1 MSKMQAISVS
11 EARQNFKKYCDDVVE
26 NNDIIIVSRNGN
38 GRENMVWLDLNVYN
52 DLQKAKENLE
62 YLQSLD
68 ENDEDEENSR
78 FKVNVKDNID
88 EMEDE

>member
-1 MSKMQAISVS
+1 MQAISAS

-38 GRENMVWLDLNVYN
+38 GRENIVWMDLNSYN

-62 YLQSLD
+62 YLQNLK
-68 ENDEDEENSR
+68 ENSEEQENNT
-78 FKVNVKDNID
+78 FTIKVKENID

>member
-1 MSKMQAISVS
+1 MQAISVS

-68 ENDEDEENSR
+68 ENDEDEENGK
-78 FKVNVKDNID
+78 FKVNVKDDID

>member
-1 MSKMQAISVS
+1 MQAISVS

-62 YLQSLD
+62 YIQSL
-68 ENDEDEENSR
+68 
-78 FKVNVKDNID
+78 D

>member
-1 MSKMQAISVS
+1 MQAISVS

-26 NNDIIIVSRNGN
+26 NNDVIIVSRNGN
-38 GRENMVWLDLNVYN
+38 GRENMVWIDLNSYN

-62 YLQSLD
+62 YLQCLED
-68 ENDEDEENSR
+68 DDEEQENSKFR
-78 FKVNVKDNID
+78 VNVKDDID